1 MANRLVKDILL
12 EALKINSDE
21 AYKQDIYYLA
31 QKAFSLSLEELI
43 LKENEVVDDNIFNQY
58 LKRYLDKEPL
68 YYILGKAP
76 FYKREFI
83 VNNKV
88 LIPRNETEELV
99 YLTIKKIKEKKLTNP
114 KIIDVGSGSGC
125 ISITLDKE
133 IIDSLV
139 TGVDI
144 SLEALEVAK
153 ANNKN
158 LEANVNFYQ
167 SDCLKNV
174 VKNKEKFNV
183 LISNPPYIDKE
194 QFVEESVLKYEPHL
208 ALFAEKKGLAIYE
221 KIFLDLDL
229 VLEENG
235 FAIFEISP
243 DLKEGLIG
251 LLRLILPNY
260 RYEFIFDINH
270 FLRFLYIEK

>member
-1 MANRLVKDILL
+1 MANRLVKEIFID
-12 EALKINSDE
+12 ALKISDDE

-76 FYKREFI
+76 FYRREFI

-167 SDCLKNV
+167 SDCLKSV

-221 KIFLDLDL
+221 KIFRDLDL
-229 VLEENG
+229 VLEEHG

>member
-1 MANRLVKDILL
+1 MANRLVKEILID
-12 EALKINSDE
+12 ALKISDDE

-229 VLEENG
+229 VLEEHG

-243 DLKEGLIG
+243 DLKEGLIE

-260 RYEFIFDINH
+260 RYEFIFDINY

>member
-43 LKENEVVDDNIFNQY
+43 LKENEIVDDAIFIQY

-76 FYKREFI
+76 FYKREFT
-83 VNNKV
+83 VNNNV

-99 YLTIKKIKEKKLTNP
+99 YLTLNKIKEKKIINP
-114 KIIDVGSGSGC
+114 RIIDVGSGSGC

-133 IIDSLV
+133 IKDSFV

-144 SLEALEVAK
+144 SLEALKVAK
-153 ANNKN
+153 TNNEELK
-158 LEANVNFYQ
+158 ANVNFYQ

-174 VKNKEKFNV
+174 VKNKEKYDV
-183 LISNPPYIDKE
+183 LVSNPPYIDKE

-208 ALFAEKKGLAIYE
+208 ALFAENKGLAIYE

-229 VLEENG
+229 VLNENG
-235 FAIFEISP
+235 FAFFEISP
-243 DLKEGLIG
+243 DLKDGLIK
-251 LLRLILPNY
+251 LINKILPTY
-260 RYEFIFDINH
+260 KYDFIFDINN
-270 FLRFLYIEK
+270 FLRFLYLEK

>member
-31 QKAFSLSLEELI
+31 QKAFSLSLEKLI
-43 LKENEVVDDNIFNQY
+43 LKENEIVDDAIFIQY

-76 FYKREFI
+76 FYKREFT
-83 VNNKV
+83 VNNNV

-99 YLTIKKIKEKKLTNP
+99 YLTLNKIKEKKIINP
-114 KIIDVGSGSGC
+114 RIIDVGSGSGC

-133 IIDSLV
+133 IKDSFV

-144 SLEALEVAK
+144 SLEALKVAK
-153 ANNKN
+153 TNNEELK
-158 LEANVNFYQ
+158 ANVNFYQ

-174 VKNKEKFNV
+174 VKNKEKYDV
-183 LISNPPYIDKE
+183 LVSNPPYIDKE

-208 ALFAEKKGLAIYE
+208 ALFAENKGLAIYE

-229 VLEENG
+229 VLNENG
-235 FAIFEISP
+235 FAFFEISP
-243 DLKEGLIG
+243 DLKDGLIK
-251 LLRLILPNY
+251 LINKILPTY
-260 RYEFIFDINH
+260 KYDFIFDINN
-270 FLRFLYIEK
+270 FLRFLYLEK

>member
-1 MANRLVKDILL
+1 MANRLVKEILID
-12 EALKINSDE
+12 ALKISDDE

-221 KIFLDLDL
+221 KIFRDLDL
-229 VLEENG
+229 VLEEHG

-243 DLKEGLIG
+243 DLKDGLIE

-270 FLRFLYIEK
+270 FLRYLYIEK

>member
-1 MANRLVKDILL
+1 MANRLVKEILID
-12 EALKINSDE
+12 ALKISDDE

-76 FYKREFI
+76 FYRREFI

-167 SDCLKNV
+167 SDCLKSV

-221 KIFLDLDL
+221 KIFRDLDL
-229 VLEENG
+229 VLEEHG

-251 LLRLILPNY
+251 LLRLIFPNY

>member
-88 LIPRNETEELV
+88 LIPRNETEALV
-99 YLTIKKIKEKKLTNP
+99 YLTIKQIKEKKLTNP

-229 VLEENG
+229 VLEEHG

-243 DLKEGLIG
+243 DLKDGLIE

>member
-1 MANRLVKDILL
+1 MANRLVKEILID
-12 EALKINSDE
+12 ALKISDDE

-76 FYKREFI
+76 FYRREFI

-167 SDCLKNV
+167 SDCLKSV

-221 KIFLDLDL
+221 KIFRDLDL
-229 VLEENG
+229 VLEEHG

-243 DLKEGLIG
+243 DLKDGLIE

>member
-1 MANRLVKDILL
+1 MANRLVKEILIDT
-12 EALKINSDE
+12 LKISDDE

-174 VKNKEKFNV
+174 VQSKEKFNV

-243 DLKEGLIG
+243 DLKEGLIE

>member
-1 MANRLVKDILL
+1 MANRLVKEILID
-12 EALKINSDE
+12 ALKISDDE

-76 FYKREFI
+76 FYRREFI

-235 FAIFEISP
+235 FAFFEISP
-243 DLKEGLIG
+243 DLKDGLIE

>member
-1 MANRLVKDILL
+1 MANRLVKEILID
-12 EALKINSDE
+12 ALKISDDE

-76 FYKREFI
+76 FYRREFI

-229 VLEENG
+229 VLEEHG

-243 DLKEGLIG
+243 DLKDGLIE

>member
-43 LKENEVVDDNIFNQY
+43 LKENEIVDDAIFIQY

-76 FYKREFI
+76 FYKREFT
-83 VNNKV
+83 VNNNV

-99 YLTIKKIKEKKLTNP
+99 YLTLNKIKEKKIINP
-114 KIIDVGSGSGC
+114 RIIDVGSGSGC

-133 IIDSLV
+133 IKDSFV

-144 SLEALEVAK
+144 SLEALKVAK
-153 ANNKN
+153 TNNEELK
-158 LEANVNFYQ
+158 ANVNFYQ

-174 VKNKEKFNV
+174 VKNKEKYDV
-183 LISNPPYIDKE
+183 LVSNPPYIDKE

-208 ALFAEKKGLAIYE
+208 ALFAENKGLAIYE

-229 VLEENG
+229 VLNENG
-235 FAIFEISP
+235 FAFFEISP
-243 DLKEGLIG
+243 DLKDGLIK
-251 LLRLILPNY
+251 LINKILPIY
-260 RYEFIFDINH
+260 KYDFIFDINN
-270 FLRFLYIEK
+270 FLRFLYLEK

>member
-43 LKENEVVDDNIFNQY
+43 LKENEIVDDAIFIQY

-76 FYKREFI
+76 FYKREFT
-83 VNNKV
+83 VNNNV

-99 YLTIKKIKEKKLTNP
+99 YLTLNKIKEKKIINP
-114 KIIDVGSGSGC
+114 RIIDVGSGSGC

-133 IIDSLV
+133 IKDSFV

-144 SLEALEVAK
+144 SLEALKVAK
-153 ANNKN
+153 TNNEELK
-158 LEANVNFYQ
+158 ANVNFYQ

-174 VKNKEKFNV
+174 VKNKEKYDV
-183 LISNPPYIDKE
+183 LVSNPPYIDKE

-208 ALFAEKKGLAIYE
+208 ALFAENKGLAIYE

-229 VLEENG
+229 VLNENG
-235 FAIFEISP
+235 FAFFEISP
-243 DLKEGLIG
+243 GLNDGLIK
-251 LLRLILPNY
+251 LINKRLPTY
-260 RYEFIFDINH
+260 KYDFIFDINN
-270 FLRFLYIEK
+270 FLRFLYLEK

>member
-43 LKENEVVDDNIFNQY
+43 LKENEIVDDAIFIQY

-133 IIDSLV
+133 IKDSFV

-144 SLEALEVAK
+144 SLEALKVAK
-153 ANNKN
+153 TNNEELK
-158 LEANVNFYQ
+158 ANVNFYQ

-174 VKNKEKFNV
+174 VKNKEKYDV
-183 LISNPPYIDKE
+183 LVSNPPYIDKE

-208 ALFAEKKGLAIYE
+208 ALFAENKGLAIYE

-229 VLEENG
+229 VLNENG
-235 FAIFEISP
+235 FAFFEISP
-243 DLKEGLIG
+243 DLKDGLIK
-251 LLRLILPNY
+251 LINKILPTY
-260 RYEFIFDINH
+260 KYDFIFDINN
-270 FLRFLYIEK
+270 FLRFLYLEK

>member
-1 MANRLVKDILL
+1 MANRLVKEILID
-12 EALKINSDE
+12 ALKISDDE

-76 FYKREFI
+76 FYRREFI

-167 SDCLKNV
+167 SDCLKSV

-221 KIFLDLDL
+221 KIFRDLDL
-229 VLEENG
+229 VLEEHG

>member
-1 MANRLVKDILL
+1 MANRLVKEILID
-12 EALKINSDE
+12 ALKISDDE

-76 FYKREFI
+76 FYRREFI

-221 KIFLDLDL
+221 KIFRDLDL
-229 VLEENG
+229 VLEEHG

>member
-1 MANRLVKDILL
+1 MANRLVKEILID
-12 EALKINSDE
+12 ALKISDDE

-229 VLEENG
+229 VLEEHG

-243 DLKEGLIG
+243 DLKDGLIE

>member
-1 MANRLVKDILL
+1 MANRLVKEILID
-12 EALKINSDE
+12 ALKISDDE

-158 LEANVNFYQ
+158 LDANVNFYQ

-221 KIFLDLDL
+221 KIFLDFDL
-229 VLEENG
+229 VLEEHG

-243 DLKEGLIG
+243 DLKDGLIE

>member
-1 MANRLVKDILL
+1 MANRLVKEILID
-12 EALKINSDE
+12 ALKISDDE

-76 FYKREFI
+76 FYRREFI

-229 VLEENG
+229 VLEEHG

-243 DLKEGLIG
+243 DLKDGLI
-251 LLRLILPNY
+251 
-260 RYEFIFDINH
+260 
-270 FLRFLYIEK
+270 

>member
-1 MANRLVKDILL
+1 MANRLVKEILID
-12 EALKINSDE
+12 ALKISDDE

-76 FYKREFI
+76 FYRREFI

-229 VLEENG
+229 VLEEHG

>member
-1 MANRLVKDILL
+1 MANRLVKEILID
-12 EALKINSDE
+12 ALKISDDE

-76 FYKREFI
+76 FYRREFI

-221 KIFLDLDL
+221 KIFRDLDL
-229 VLEENG
+229 VLEEHG

-243 DLKEGLIG
+243 DLKDGLIE

>member
-1 MANRLVKDILL
+1 MANRLVKEILID
-12 EALKINSDE
+12 ALKISDDE

-76 FYKREFI
+76 FYRREFI

-174 VKNKEKFNV
+174 LKNKEKFNA

-229 VLEENG
+229 VLEEHG

-243 DLKEGLIG
+243 DLKDGLIE

>member
-43 LKENEVVDDNIFNQY
+43 LKENEIVDDAIFIQY

-76 FYKREFI
+76 FYKREFT
-83 VNNKV
+83 VNNNV

-99 YLTIKKIKEKKLTNP
+99 YLTLNKIKEKKIINP
-114 KIIDVGSGSGC
+114 RIIDVGSGSGC

-133 IIDSLV
+133 IKDSFV

-144 SLEALEVAK
+144 SLEALKVAK
-153 ANNKN
+153 TNNEELK
-158 LEANVNFYQ
+158 ANVNFYQ

-174 VKNKEKFNV
+174 VKNKEKYDV
-183 LISNPPYIDKE
+183 LVSNPPYIDKE
-194 QFVEESVLKYEPHL
+194 QFVDASVLKYEPHL
-208 ALFAEKKGLAIYE
+208 ALFAENKGLAIYE

-229 VLEENG
+229 VLNENG
-235 FAIFEISP
+235 FAFFEISP
-243 DLKEGLIG
+243 DLKDGLIK
-251 LLRLILPNY
+251 LINKILPTY
-260 RYEFIFDINH
+260 KYDFIFDINN
-270 FLRFLYIEK
+270 FLRFLYLEK

>member
-43 LKENEVVDDNIFNQY
+43 LKENEIVDDAIFIQY
-58 LKRYLDKEPL
+58 LKRDLDKEPL

-76 FYKREFI
+76 FYKREFT
-83 VNNKV
+83 VNNNV

-99 YLTIKKIKEKKLTNP
+99 YLTLNKIKEKKIINP
-114 KIIDVGSGSGC
+114 RIIDVGSGSGC

-133 IIDSLV
+133 IKDSFV

-144 SLEALEVAK
+144 SLEALKVAK
-153 ANNKN
+153 TNNEELK
-158 LEANVNFYQ
+158 ANVNFYQ

-174 VKNKEKFNV
+174 VKNKEKYDV
-183 LISNPPYIDKE
+183 LVSNPPYIDKE

-208 ALFAEKKGLAIYE
+208 ALFAENKGLAIYE

-229 VLEENG
+229 VLNENG
-235 FAIFEISP
+235 FAFFEISP
-243 DLKEGLIG
+243 DLKDGLIK
-251 LLRLILPNY
+251 LINKILPTY
-260 RYEFIFDINH
+260 KYDFIFDINN
-270 FLRFLYIEK
+270 FLRFLYLEK